1 MNWLLEGLRGCD
13 RVGIIPL
20 LDSVAAAVEEYR
32 EGEDDLGEFIRDC
45 ICDAPP
51 ESGLSVGK
59 LEVLKA
65 YEKWAKDN
73 GVPPKLTQKHLTR
86 ALNAQ
91 GPDWVMNSDRNR
103 WKGKCLRE

>member
-1 MNWLLEGLRGCD
+1 MSAYAGVTG
-13 RVGIIPL
+13 GIIPL
-20 LDSVAAAVEEYR
+20 PDSVAAAVEEYR

-51 ESGLSVGK
+51 GSGLSVGK
-59 LEVLKA
+59 LEVFKA
-65 YEKWAKDN
+65 YEDWAKDN
-73 GVPPKLTQKHLTR
+73 GARPTLTQKRLTR
-86 ALNAQ
+86 MLNER